1 MIDLIDLTGDN
12 ELTAMCAD
20 WLDAKKKLTEY
31 KSAEENL
38 RTEIMNKLNKNQ
50 TDCII
55 AGDFEITLHT
65 RAGSAGKAITLDD
78 VGKVIGARA
87 GSASIKINEIER

>member
-1 MIDLIDLTGDN
+1 MIDLTGDN

-20 WLDAKKKLTEY
+20 WLDAKKKLAEY
-31 KSAEENL
+31 KKIEERARGVIL
-38 RTEIMNKLNKNQ
+38 NKLSKNQ

-55 AGDFEITLHT
+55 ANNFEITLHT

-78 VGKVIGARA
+78 VGKVIGASA